1 MFQVCAH
8 GIQSILDKRLIAGGR
23 QKKGGRQTIF
33 FTPLNLCGENFEE
46 EALGKSLT
54 VSRKVHY
61 RSCWTRNQDTENCVK
76 LFRAQDQC
84 LEFWQTTSNP
94 IVVNDQVPAD
104 CICRVISQN
113 GEQILYETMST
124 PRPAPKVILRSRC
137 RIEQEQYSV
146 TAFFDAWKDWRGTQA
161 SEQEKEMKIETLEN
175 SVHRAAGNSMQTLIL
190 PILRL
195 IFESKECQMILC
207 NRMRIG

>member
-1 MFQVCAH
+1 M
-8 GIQSILDKRLIAGGR
+8 
-23 QKKGGRQTIF
+23 
-33 FTPLNLCGENFEE
+33 
-46 EALGKSLT
+46 
-54 VSRKVHY
+54 
-61 RSCWTRNQDTENCVK
+61 K

-84 LEFWQTTSNP
+84 IEFWQKTSNP

-104 CICRVISQN
+104 CIYRVISQN
-113 GEQILYETMST
+113 AEQVLYETMST

-146 TAFFDAWKDWRGTQA
+146 TASSDAWKDWRGTQT

-190 PILRL
+190 AILRL
-195 IFESKECQMILC
+195 IFGSKKCQMILC
-207 NRMRIG
+207 NRMRIE